1 MTPDILFVIGILFLG
16 FLLFTTEF
24 FSIDHTAMIILTI
37 LFVTGYLT
45 PQEALSGFSNPAV
58 ITIAFLFIIS
68 HALQKTRILEYLI
81 IRVRRLADRSILLG
95 RAVYLTTIG
104 IASAVV
110 NNTAIVAIF
119 MPVSIRLSQK
129 YKMSPSKMLI
139 PLSYAAIL
147 GGTLTLVG
155 TSTNLLV
162 NSIYASNPSGSS
174 VALKAL
180 TAKGITSENFMEAL
194 SGDINSLKDDL
205 VAISGVVE
213 RYRTDLKKSYPN
225 ITDQDLNEKIK
236 DSEKHINKQIL
247 ETLYD
252 AKIVGSFENL
262 IKNLGKSFGTE
273 PMGMFEF
280 TKYGIILMCIGLIY
294 ILLIAPMLLPSRT
307 TTSSLTKSY
316 HLGGYLTEMKVT
328 PDSPLVGRTCM
339 DRGVNKNYDVM
350 VLDILRDGKMI
361 TNSIRLTKLQEGDIL
376 FVRGTLENFL
386 RMKEVEKIK
395 LLTDE
400 KLTQEEL
407 EKEDNVLVEAILTNK
422 SDLVGQSPMQGSFR
436 RKFGL
441 FVLAIRR
448 EGTILKKKIA
458 HVILNS
464 YDTLLVY
471 GPEKKVDKL
480 SEKGEFL
487 VLGEVDAELSKQ
499 RFWWMTIIVI
509 IGTIFLAASGIMPI
523 VKSAMFGVVILL
535 TLRIIT
541 PQESYQSINW
551 QVIILIS
558 ALIPVGIVIQKTG
571 TADWLGAFIS
581 SAVKDVPPEWKPQV
595 LLGLIYLITVILT
608 EVSSNAATA
617 IIMTPIALAVTQQ
630 MGFDARAFVFAVAF
644 AASASFITPVGYQ
657 TNLMVYGPGGY
668 KFSDYIRVG
677 LPLAFIFWITA
688 IFVLPVLWPI

>member
-1 MTPDILFVIGILFLG
+1 MTPDIIFVLGLLFLG
-16 FLLFTTEF
+16 FILFTTEL
-24 FSIDHTAMIILTI
+24 FSIDLTAMIILTI
-37 LFVTGYLT
+37 LFVMGYLT

-68 HALQKTRILEYLI
+68 RALQKTRILEYLI
-81 IRVRRLADRSILLG
+81 IRVRRLADKSILLG
-95 RAVYLTTIG
+95 RAVYLATIG
-104 IASAVV
+104 FASAIV

-162 NSIYASNPSGSS
+162 NSVYA
-174 VALKAL
+174 L
-180 TAKGITSENFMEAL
+180 E
-194 SGDINSLKDDL
+194 
-205 VAISGVVE
+205 
-213 RYRTDLKKSYPN
+213 PN
-225 ITDQDLNEKIK
+225 
-236 DSEKHINKQIL
+236 
-247 ETLYD
+247 
-252 AKIVGSFENL
+252 V
-262 IKNLGKSFGTE
+262 E

-280 TKYGIILMCIGLIY
+280 TKYGIILMGIGLMY

-307 TTSSLTKSY
+307 STSSLTKSY
-316 HLGGYLTEMKVT
+316 HLGGYLTEMKIT
-328 PDSPLVGRTCM
+328 SDSPLKGKTCM

-361 TNSIRLTKLQEGDIL
+361 TNSIRLTRLKDDDIL

-386 RMKEVEKIK
+386 RMKEVEKVT

-407 EKEDNVLVEAILTNK
+407 EKEDNVLVEAILTDK
-422 SDLVGQSPMQGSFR
+422 SDLVGQSLMQGNFR

-458 HVILNS
+458 HATLNA

-471 GPEKKVDKL
+471 GPEKKINNI
-480 SEKGEFL
+480 SENGEFL

-499 RFWWMTIIVI
+499 RFWWMTLIVI
-509 IGTIFLAASGIMPI
+509 LGTIGLAALSIMPI
-523 VKSAMFGVVILL
+523 VKSAMLGVVILL
-535 TLRIIT
+535 AFGIIT
-541 PQESYQSINW
+541 PQESYNSINW

-571 TADWLGAFIS
+571 TADWLGAFIA
-581 SAVKDVPPEWKPQV
+581 SAVQNVPVEWRPKV
-595 LLGLIYLITVILT
+595 LLGLIYLITIILT

-630 MGFDARAFVFAVAF
+630 MGFDSRAFVFAVAF

-688 IFVLPVLWPI
+688 IFVLPILWPL

>member
-1 MTPDILFVIGILFLG
+1 MMADIFFVIGVLFFGFILFISEL
-16 FLLFTTEF
+16 
-24 FSIDHTAMIILTI
+24 FSIDLTAMIILTI
-37 LFVTGYLT
+37 LFVMGYLT

-95 RAVYLTTIG
+95 RAVYLLTIG
-104 IASAVV
+104 LASAVV

-129 YKMSPSKMLI
+129 YKMSPSKILI

-162 NSIYASNPSGSS
+162 NSIYALEP
-174 VALKAL
+174 
-180 TAKGITSENFMEAL
+180 
-194 SGDINSLKDDL
+194 
-205 VAISGVVE
+205 GV
-213 RYRTDLKKSYPN
+213 
-225 ITDQDLNEKIK
+225 
-236 DSEKHINKQIL
+236 
-247 ETLYD
+247 
-252 AKIVGSFENL
+252 
-262 IKNLGKSFGTE
+262 E

-280 TKYGIILMCIGLIY
+280 TKYGVILLVIGLTY
-294 ILLIAPMLLPSRT
+294 ILFIAPHLLPSRT
-307 TTSSLTKSY
+307 STSSLTKSY
-316 HLGGYLTEMKVT
+316 HLGGYLTEMKISN
-328 PDSPLVGRTCM
+328 DSPLNGKTCM
-339 DRGVNKNYDVM
+339 DRGINKNYDVM

-361 TNSIRLTKLQEGDIL
+361 TNSIRLTRLKENDIL

-386 RMKEVEKIK
+386 RMKEVEKVT

-407 EKEDNVLVEAILTNK
+407 EKEDNVLVEALITDK
-422 SDLVGQSPMQGSFR
+422 SDLVGQSLMTGNFR
-436 RKFGL
+436 RRFGL
-441 FVLAIRR
+441 FIIAIRR
-448 EGTILKKKIA
+448 EGSILRKKIA
-458 HVILNS
+458 HVVLNA

-471 GPEKKVDKL
+471 GPEKKVNNL
-480 SEKGEFL
+480 SENGEFL
-487 VLGEVDAELSKQ
+487 VLGEVDAELQKQ
-499 RFWWMTIIVI
+499 RLWWMTIVAIF
-509 IGTIFLAASGIMPI
+509 GTITLAAFGIMPI
-523 VKSAMFGVVILL
+523 VKSAMLGVVVLL

-571 TADWLGAFIS
+571 TAEWLGGFIASVTS
-581 SAVKDVPPEWKPQV
+581 SAPKDWQPKV
-595 LLGLIYLITVILT
+595 LLGLIYLITVVLT

-630 MGFDARAFVFAVAF
+630 MGFDPRAFVFAVAF

-668 KFSDYIRVG
+668 KFGDYIRVG
-677 LPLAFIFWITA
+677 LPLALIFWITA
-688 IFVLPVLWPI
+688 IFILPVLWPI